1 MELIALK
8 LLGIS
13 GTILGRK
20 TTSSVMQFLNIAKQN
35 YPNIDIELLDLS
47 EYKLEFCD
55 GRKLDD
61 YSKDTQ
67 QVVKTIKDADA
78 YVIGSPVF
86 QASIPGTLKNVF
98 DLLPPDVFKGKVVGL
113 LMNGGT
119 EKHYLTMEYQLKPIV
134 SYLKAYVPPNNVFLH
149 TSDFDENNQVT
160 DREMVER
167 LKDLVDELMLMAP
180 KLKK

>member
-1 MELIALK
+1 MK

-13 GTILGRK
+13 GTIVGRK
-20 TTSSVMQFLNIAKQN
+20 TSASLTQFLNMVKQN
-35 YPNIDIELLDLS
+35 HTDIDIELLDLND
-47 EYKLEFCD
+47 YKLEFCD
-55 GRKLDD
+55 GRKLND
-61 YSKDTQ
+61 YNEDTQ
-67 QVVKTIKDADA
+67 QVVKTIKNADA

-134 SYLKAYVPPNNVFLH
+134 SYLKAHVPPNNVFLH

-160 DREMVER
+160 DLEMVER
-167 LKDLVDELMLMAP
+167 LKDLADELIIMST